1 MFCILTGLNAQHTM
15 SHASDLPYREI
26 PEYPAAYTP
35 GNVAARMIDGLGY
48 RYYWATEELT
58 DEDLDFKTSEDSRS
72 SRETL
77 DHIHSL
83 SQTILNAVTQMPNI
97 RPAPSRPELS
107 FEEMRKQ
114 TLDNFE
120 RASSLLKAIE
130 GNDLEPYKIV
140 FKRGEDSAELPF
152 WNLLN
157 GPIADAI
164 YHVGQVVSFRRAS
177 GNPMDPRVNVLLG
190 KTRE

>member
-1 MFCILTGLNAQHTM
+1 MLCILTGLNAQNTM
-15 SHASDLPYREI
+15 SNASNLPYREI
-26 PEYPAAYTP
+26 PAYPESYTP
-35 GNVAARMIDGLGY
+35 GNVAARTIDGLGY

-58 DEDLDFKTSEDSRS
+58 DKDLDFKPSEDSRS

-83 SQTILNAVTQMPNI
+83 SQTILNAVIQMPNI
-97 RPAPSRPELS
+97 RPAPSQPKPS
-107 FEEMRKQ
+107 FEQLRKQ
-114 TLDNFE
+114 TLENFE
-120 RASSLLKAIE
+120 RASSLLKAVE
-130 GNDLEPYKIV
+130 GSDLAPYNIV
-140 FKRGEDSAELPF
+140 FKRGEDTAELPF

-164 YHVGQVVSFRRAS
+164 YHVGQVVSYRRAS